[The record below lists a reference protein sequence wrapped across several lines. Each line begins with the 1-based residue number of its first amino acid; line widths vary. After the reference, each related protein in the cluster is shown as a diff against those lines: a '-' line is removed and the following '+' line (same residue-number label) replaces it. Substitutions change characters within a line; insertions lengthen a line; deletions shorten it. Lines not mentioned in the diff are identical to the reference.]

1 MGLLLNFL
9 AYFAIGLGLLIVGIF
24 LFEMTTKNKEFKLI
38 GEGNKAAAYALGG
51 KVIGLSIVLYS
62 AIANS
67 ISLYDM
73 IIWGV
78 VAIIVQ
84 IIAFYIVEWM
94 TPNFH
99 ITRAIDEDNQAVG
112 LFLLFVSIA
121 LGLTIAGSLTY

>member
-1 MGLLLNFL
+1 MELLLNFL

-78 VAIIVQ
+78 VAIILQ

-94 TPNFH
+94 TSAFH
-99 ITRAIDEDNQAVG
+99 ITKAIDEDNQAVG